1 MKKLFCLLL
10 CACLFLTVAQ
20 AGAQPADALA
30 FTVNNMQTMIDTAA
44 EKAISLPLFWDISML
59 DPQAIEKAAVMTA
72 TDEQVGML
80 DSLADGS
87 NCAMAVLSYAVNRQF
102 SDEYANA
109 AVALALSGEDAGFE
123 TDGNIMIWAVYDFH
137 ILLSLVRADGSWES
151 VLLMSDKNV
160 LEEFSEDYIRDKVA
174 MIGFPGDV
182 GVEILSLEAQAE

>member
-1 MKKLFCLLL
+1 M
-10 CACLFLTVAQ
+10 TVAQ

-59 DPQAIEKAAVMTA
+59 DPQAIEKAAIMTA

-160 LEEFSEDYIRDKVA
+160 LAEFSEDYIRDKVA